1 MLLTKATEKYFTDRC
16 KDMHGLSG
24 VTDRK
29 CMYLSDIIVL
39 RAFSLMDL
47 IRCRAVDVCILICSE
62 VSRYGVVGL
71 ERYSVIENTML
82 PGMEFSKIL

>member
-1 MLLTKATEKYFTDRC
+1 
-16 KDMHGLSG
+16 
-24 VTDRK
+24 
-29 CMYLSDIIVL
+29 
-39 RAFSLMDL
+39 MDL